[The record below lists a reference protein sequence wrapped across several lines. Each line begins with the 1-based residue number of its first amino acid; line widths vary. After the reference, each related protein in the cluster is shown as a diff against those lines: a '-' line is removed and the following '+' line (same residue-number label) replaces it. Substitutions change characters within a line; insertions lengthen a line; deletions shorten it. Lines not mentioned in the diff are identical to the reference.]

1 MSLEPNILRIDLLK
15 SDLTEDQ
22 KKVKVIAEE
31 VFGGFIERAIQDRTR
46 TPGDTKDIFEVLEL
60 IRVAIKDYESRSH
73 VTQDAQI
80 DVIYE
85 KPDRPIEVETISL
98 SVISRVPGMYSQ
110 GKPGD
115 MGPKNRRPIL
125 REMLDDPDNPGY
137 KRAVLGFFYDNIIRL
152 TCWAKTN
159 KAANDRAIWLENLME
174 ENDWFFVWSGVNR
187 LLYDSWR
194 SSELVDIVNNRY
206 YGRPIDFFVRTEK
219 LINVSEKTLE
229 QICIKFGVKT
239 T

>member
-1 MSLEPNILRIDLLK
+1 MSLEPNAIRIDLLG

-22 KKVKVIAEE
+22 RKVKVIAEE
-31 VFGGFIERAIQDRTR
+31 VFGGFIERAVVERTR
-46 TPGDTKDIFEVLEL
+46 TPGNTKDIFEVLDL
-60 IRVAIKDYESRSH
+60 IQIAIKDYESRNHSAK
-73 VTQDAQI
+73 DAQI

-85 KPDRPIEVETISL
+85 KPDKPIEVETISL
-98 SVISRVPGMYSQ
+98 AVVSRVPGMYAQ

-115 MGPKNRRPIL
+115 TGVKNRRPIL
-125 REMLDDPDNPGY
+125 REMIDDPDNPGY
-137 KRAVLGFFYDNIIRL
+137 KRAVLGFFYDNVLRL

-174 ENDWFFVWSGVNR
+174 EYDWFFVWSGVNR
-187 LLYDSWR
+187 LLYESWR
-194 SSELVDIVNNRY
+194 TSEVIDIVNSRY